1 MKKYIIIT
9 VIVTAII
16 TTGIILTIVNVQ
28 KNNKIEECVVKYN
41 ETALEA
47 EMLNN
52 KVENTVVVSNDIE
65 SQNEVVENIIIEDE
79 EIIEN
84 KVEIV
89 TEDTVINEEE
99 KEEVIEEPKAQYV
112 EGNEYV
118 GYIRIGK
125 FNVDAPI
132 FKYSNTVTLNI
143 STAVAYGTLNEVGNT
158 VIFGHAYQNYPFEK
172 ISQLENGDKITIVDL
187 ADKEFVYEVYDK
199 KVIES
204 NDATY
209 MIRNTNGAKE
219 ITLQTGH
226 SDPTKRLIV
235 IAKEVN

>member
-9 VIVTAII
+9 VIATAII
-16 TTGIILTIVNVQ
+16 TTGIILTIVNAQ
-28 KNNKIEECVVKYN
+28 KNNKIEECAVKYN
-41 ETALEA
+41 ETVLEA

-52 KVENTVVVSNDIE
+52 KVANTVVVSNDVE
-65 SQNEVVENIIIEDE
+65 PQNEVVENIITEDE

-84 KVEIV
+84 TVEIG
-89 TEDTVINEEE
+89 TEENVINEVE
-99 KEEVIEEPKAQYV
+99 KEEVIEEPQAKYV

-118 GYIRIGK
+118 GYIRIAK

-132 FKYSNTVTLNI
+132 FKYANVATLNI
-143 STAVAYGTLNEVGNT
+143 STGIAYGTLNEVGNT

-172 ISQLENGDKITIVDL
+172 ISELENGDKIIIVDL
-187 ADKEFVYEVYDK
+187 ANKESVYEVYDK
-199 KVIES
+199 QVIES

-219 ITLQTGH
+219 ITLQTGY
-226 SDPTKRLIV
+226 SDATKRLSV
-235 IAKEVN
+235 LAKEVN

>member
-1 MKKYIIIT
+1 MR
-9 VIVTAII
+9 
-16 TTGIILTIVNVQ
+16 G
-28 KNNKIEECVVKYN
+28 ECVVKYN

-99 KEEVIEEPKAQYV
+99 KEEVIEEPKTQYV

-143 STAVAYGTLNEVGNT
+143 STAVAHGNR
-158 VIFGHAYQNYPFEK
+158 K
-172 ISQLENGDKITIVDL
+172 
-187 ADKEFVYEVYDK
+187 
-199 KVIES
+199 S
-204 NDATY
+204 NCS
-209 MIRNTNGAKE
+209 N
-219 ITLQTGH
+219 
-226 SDPTKRLIV
+226 
-235 IAKEVN
+235 